1 MSFIYVDH
9 FATTPLD
16 QRVFDAMYPLFQQD
30 FGNPA
35 NDSHHFGQRAREV
48 VNEARDKV
56 RRAVGCSNDRPVIF
70 TSGATESNNLVF
82 RGLAERPGNRRR
94 HVVVSS
100 IEHKSV
106 LEPVHWLAQQGY
118 RVTFVPVDQ
127 TGVINSDQV
136 VSALTDDT
144 LLVSL
149 MAVNNEVGTIQPL
162 EAIGQATRSRGILLH
177 SDATQ
182 GVGKVPIDM
191 ARLGIDLLSFS
202 AHKIYGPKGSGALC
216 AATAGT
222 AAELAP

>member
-1 MSFIYVDH
+1 MRCTRSFSSGS
-9 FATTPLD
+9 
-16 QRVFDAMYPLFQQD
+16 
-30 FGNPA
+30 GNPA
-35 NDSHHFGQRAREV
+35 NDNHHFGQRAREV

-56 RRAVGCSNDRPVIF
+56 RRAMGCSNDRPVIF
-70 TSGATESNNLVF
+70 TSGATESNNWVF
-82 RGLAERPGNRRR
+82 RGLADAQGIEARRCP
-94 HVVVSS
+94 S

-118 RVTFVPVDQ
+118 RVTFVPVDK